1 MENIL
6 RCKLQN
12 VNHQNAVKSTEP
24 AMHMASNVECKLHIA
39 SHQNAIK
46 CHMQQLPWDIF
57 WTHRALDRED
67 KRRLPLNKEI
77 RQTSCKN
84 LSSWIVRVIAK
95 VVPLYILL
103 CT

>member
-12 VNHQNAVKSTEP
+12 VNYQNAVKSTQP

-46 CHMQQLPWDIF
+46 CHMQ
-57 WTHRALDRED
+57 RAGPRGPFMRNVCMQGQDSAVALLSKGAREYF
-67 KRRLPLNKEI
+67 I
-77 RQTSCKN
+77 CKSSPFSTLFAL
-84 LSSWIVRVIAK
+84 LS
-95 VVPLYILL
+95 
-103 CT
+103 